1 MEDLTMKDID
11 LINRM
16 IEESEKAAVDDELDD
31 ETLDDDD
38 EFVDCEDFFE
48 DGVSYRTKVRPGWKL
63 AFDMFEDATWPD
75 DGTEKYVAEQ
85 LGGGDIRYTQI
96 TVFSEKDAE
105 IMDPAFE
112 LGVKIED
119 GKCVGVAPF
128 LYEKQTV
135 FSNVVIDY
143 KDKDKLNRK
152 WNEFVDKILLRV

>member
-1 MEDLTMKDID
+1 MKDID

-16 IEESEKAAVDDELDD
+16 IEESEKSENAAEDHEFDDDEF
-31 ETLDDDD
+31 DDD
-38 EFVDCEDFFE
+38 EFVDCDES
-48 DGVSYRTKVRPGWKL
+48 VSYYTKINQDWKL
-63 AFDMFEDATWPD
+63 GFAMFEDATWPD
-75 DGTEKYVAEQ
+75 AGTEKYVTEQ

-96 TVFSEKDAE
+96 TVFSARDAE

-112 LGVKIED
+112 LGVKIDD

-143 KDKDKLNRK
+143 RKRDELNRK